1 MLEQYIIPQIN
12 PWVIVQRAS
21 YSQIEIFNFFVK
33 GPTLVSIEMA
43 SSLQIMVCRK
53 GYCCTKIVVEGVYA
67 LYSGVEK
74 VHYCDIIFRNIIS
87 IHEILAYHFEDGC
100 SYQSG
105 RQYQIKNLKSEA
117 YSISI

>member
-1 MLEQYIIPQIN
+1 
-12 PWVIVQRAS
+12 
-21 YSQIEIFNFFVK
+21 
-33 GPTLVSIEMA
+33 MA
-43 SSLQIMVCRK
+43 SSSQIMVCRK

-67 LYSGVEK
+67 LYSEVEK
-74 VHYCDIIFRNIIS
+74 VHYCDVIFRNIIS

-100 SYQSG
+100 IYQSG

>member
-1 MLEQYIIPQIN
+1 MIYLKVDDLSLWI
-12 PWVIVQRAS
+12 
-21 YSQIEIFNFFVK
+21 K
-33 GPTLVSIEMA
+33 TVSTEMA
-43 SSLQIMVCRK
+43 SSSQIMVCRE

-100 SYQSG
+100 IFQSG
-105 RQYQIKNLKSEA
+105 RQYQIKNLKNKA
-117 YSISI
+117 YIHNFKTDLTKVL